1 MAESMSARILLI
13 VLAGS
18 LTWLPSAWAQQLRD
32 PTQPPSLLMQDS
44 AAGGASSEPVLQ
56 SVFIS
61 PTRKAA
67 IISGQTV
74 KLGEKFNGSTLVKI
88 TESEVVLR
96 NGSELQTLKLFPSLG
111 KRLTPVHGRQNPDNR
126 KR

>member
-1 MAESMSARILLI
+1 MAESMSARIVLI

-18 LTWLPSAWAQQLRD
+18 LAWLPAAWAQQLRD
-32 PTQPPSLLMQDS
+32 PTQPPSLLMQDGM
-44 AAGGASSEPVLQ
+44 AAGASSEPVLQ

-61 PTRKAA
+61 PTRRAA

-74 KLGEKFNGSTLVKI
+74 RLGEKFNGATLVKI

-96 NGSELQTLKLFPSLG
+96 NDGELQTLKLFPGIG
-111 KRLTPVHGRQNPDNR
+111 KRLTSAHGRQNSDNR
-126 KR
+126 K

>member
-1 MAESMSARILLI
+1 MAESMSPRILLI

-18 LTWLPSAWAQQLRD
+18 LTWLPAWAQQLRD
-32 PTQPPSLLMQDS
+32 PTQPPSLLMQDG
-44 AAGGASSEPVLQ
+44 AAGTSGETVLQ

-61 PTRKAA
+61 PTRRAA

-74 KLGEKFNGSTLVKI
+74 KLGEKFNGATLVKI

-96 NGSELQTLKLFPSLG
+96 NGGELQTLKLFPGIG
-111 KRLTPVHGRQNPDNR
+111 KRLTSVHGRQNPDNR
-126 KR
+126 K

>member
-13 VLAGS
+13 ALAGS

-32 PTQPPSLLMQDS
+32 PTQPPSLLMQDG
-44 AAGGASSEPVLQ
+44 AATSGSGETVLQ

-61 PTRKAA
+61 PTRRAA

-74 KLGEKFNGSTLVKI
+74 RLGEKFNGSTLVKI

-96 NGSELQTLKLFPSLG
+96 NGGELQTLKLFPGIG
-111 KRLTPVHGRQNPDNR
+111 KRLTSVHGRQNPDNR
-126 KR
+126 K

>member
-1 MAESMSARILLI
+1 MAESMSARVLLI

-32 PTQPPSLLMQDS
+32 PTQPPSLLMQDGTT
-44 AAGGASSEPVLQ
+44 AGASSGPVLQ

-74 KLGEKFNGSTLVKI
+74 KLGEKFNGSTLIKI

-96 NGSELQTLKLFPSLG
+96 NGGELQTLKLFAGIG
-111 KRLTPVHGRQNPDNR
+111 KRLTSVHGRQNPDNR
-126 KR
+126 K